1 MTEHT
6 LTLTTQTRS
15 GADELRALLETAE
28 RDLGWLSRKS
38 GYSQSHLW
46 RVINEGRRI
55 SADLAARLAV
65 LFDVPAETFLADQ
78 QETDQ

>member
-6 LTLTTQTRS
+6 LTLTSQTRS
-15 GADELRALLETAE
+15 GALELRALLDGAE
-28 RDLGWLSRKS
+28 RDLGWLSRKT

-55 SADLAARLAV
+55 STDLAARLAE
-65 LFDVPAETFLADQ
+65 LFDVPAETFLATQ